1 MNTLKTCPPRA
12 LEFKPRCEV
21 CHKDLKVCRCDSF
34 VGLCSPCGTP
44 VYGGDD
50 YRVDQVQGEP
60 VYVCPLCV
68 EEEKG
73 WKISAISSTQ
83 YEREAA

>member
-1 MNTLKTCPPRA
+1 MNTLKTCPPQA

-21 CHKDLKVCRCDSF
+21 CHKDLKVCSCDAF

-50 YRVDQVQGEP
+50 YRVDQVEGEP

-68 EEEKG
+68 EEEHS
-73 WKISAISSTQ
+73 WKKPCCDESDV
-83 YEREAA
+83 RRAA